1 MEGLLSTGHIP
12 FIFFYFEYLWAV
24 CSFACPANVL
34 LEFLFCLSLKTIKS
48 RTRKLFVH
56 LILPAGGGGM
66 TASRPQPLVRPLE
79 KVVIDPT
86 SQRLGVMDF
95 K

>member
-1 MEGLLSTGHIP
+1 MEGLLSTGHTPSIY
-12 FIFFYFEYLWAV
+12 FYFKYLWAV

-66 TASRPQPLVRPLE
+66 TASRPLVRLLE

-86 SQRLGVMDF
+86 SQRLLNDI
-95 K
+95 